1 MLTSNIYFRKELFR
15 KRFTQKLACKDIKPT
30 HAKKWSK
37 SIFNILKPN
46 LIDALIQIVNQNKI
60 LNRGPKPDPIKIDR
74 FLEAFWEILD
84 NGSKTEYITKNH
96 KISLKTYYR
105 YLKLVIEH
113 NLLRQMHANLLKET
127 CSEPLKCL
135 DASHIRSINGRE
147 GVDYGFVVYK

>member
-1 MLTSNIYFRKELFR
+1 MLEKNFFKRIVKVQSKTS
-15 KRFTQKLACKDIKPT
+15 KDIKPT

-84 NGSKTEYITKNH
+84 NGSKTEYIAKNH

-135 DASHIRSINGRE
+135 IRLKVIAEVRSAHMAYYFR
-147 GVDYGFVVYK
+147 